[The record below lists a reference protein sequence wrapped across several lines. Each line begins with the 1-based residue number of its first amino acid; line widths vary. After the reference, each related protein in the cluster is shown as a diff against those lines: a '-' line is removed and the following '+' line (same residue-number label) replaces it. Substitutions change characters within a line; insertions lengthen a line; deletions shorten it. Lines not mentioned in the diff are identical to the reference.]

1 MTPPRE
7 AAPQLYKLPSALRDA
22 LGHEHTFGV
31 RLSEAFGD
39 ALPRWAEESD
49 ALATLLRAMR
59 DPAQLDVNDWSGFWD
74 DVAKQ
79 LLDDLG
85 RPTRA

>member
-1 MTPPRE
+1 MTPRE
-7 AAPQLYKLPSALRDA
+7 AAPQLYKLPSPLRDA

-31 RLSEAFGD
+31 RLSEAFHD

-49 ALATLLRAMR
+49 ALAALLRAMR